1 MNRISRREF
10 IRVSVLATAGVAA
23 AACAKTAE
31 PTTSPKEQA
40 TATPKPAAATA
51 TPKPVEEPAAKEAPD
66 LIAKVKAGDLPA
78 LAERLPDNPVVVQ
91 VVDRI
96 GTYGGQFQAGTIE
109 KNGNFWTRNGAYEQ
123 LTRWTPKWD
132 GLIANIAESFEVND
146 DATEYTFKLRKGIK
160 YSDGAPF
167 SADDI
172 MFWFND
178 FQMNE
183 ELNPSEP
190 KRPFTYEKIDDFT
203 VKRVYEQPH
212 GLFIKEFT
220 RVNSDRTCYYPMEYM
235 QQFHAAYNKDID
247 AAVKESGQASWM
259 DLFNF
264 MNLQHQNSDVPVLFP
279 WVMQSSIGEATTR
292 IISERNPYYFK
303 VDPEGNQLPYIDR
316 MAIGLVAET
325 EALVLQALNGEI
337 DVQERHITEPKN
349 KSVYFD
355 NMEKGKY
362 HLIDLTPT
370 TVNAFIIQLNMNCDD
385 PVKREIFENKDFRIG
400 LSYAIDRNE
409 LNDVV
414 YVSQGAPHQAAPR
427 PESRFY
433 HERLATQYTEF
444 DLDKANEHLDK
455 TGWTERDADGFRIG
469 PDGKRISFIME
480 LDQGR
485 TTYIDTMELVKP
497 IWEKVGVE
505 VNVKTMERSLWEE
518 RCRGRNLE
526 FHASGHRFGGGSG
539 DAVILD
545 PRYWIPSS
553 NGSSMFAKRWAFWF
567 NDPEAED
574 AEEPP
579 EQVREAMALYES
591 LYDTGDDEEH
601 AKIMKQ
607 ILDIA
612 ADYFYAIGT
621 ILEPNAYA
629 IVTDRMQNVPM
640 VMPQS
645 WIYPTPAPYNPA
657 QWFIDEG

>member
-1 MNRISRREF
+1 MSEISRREF
-10 IRVSVLATAGVAA
+10 IRVSALATAGIAV

-31 PTTSPKEQA
+31 PT
-40 TATPKPAAATA
+40 ATPKPAEATA
-51 TPKPVEEPAAKEAPD
+51 TPIPVEEPAAMEA
-66 LIAKVKAGDLPA
+66 PA
-78 LAERLPDNPVVVQ
+78 LAEMVKAGSLPPREERLPGDAM
-91 VVDRI
+91 VVDVLDSI
-96 GTYGGQFQAGTIE
+96 GTYGGQFKAGTIE
-109 KNGNFWTRNGAYEQ
+109 KNGNFWVRNGAYEQ
-123 LTRWTPKWD
+123 LTRWTPTWD
-132 GLIANIAESFEVND
+132 GVIANIAESYEASD
-146 DATEYTFKLRKGIK
+146 DATEFTFRLRKGIK
-160 YSDGAPF
+160 YSDGKPL

-178 FQMNE
+178 VQMNE
-183 ELNPSEP
+183 ELTPNAP
-190 KRPFTYEKIDDFT
+190 KRPFTYEKIDDYT
-203 VKRVYEQPH
+203 VKRIYESSH

-220 RVNSDRTCYYPMEYM
+220 RVNNDRTCHYQMEYM

-247 AAVKESGQASWM
+247 AAVTKSGQASWM
-259 DLFNF
+259 DLFAF
-264 MNLQHQNSDVPVLFP
+264 MFLQHQNSDVPVLFP
-279 WVMQSSIGEATTR
+279 WVMQSAIGESTTR
-292 IISERNPYYFK
+292 IISERNPYYWK
-303 VDPEGNQLPYIDR
+303 TDPEGNQLPYIDS

-385 PVKREIFENKDFRIG
+385 PVKREIFENRDFRIG

-497 IWEKVGVE
+497 TWEKVGVE
-505 VNVKTMERSLWEE
+505 VNVKTMERTLWEE
-518 RCRGRNLE
+518 RCRRRNLE
-526 FHASGHRFGGGSG
+526 FHASGHRFGGGAG
-539 DAVILD
+539 DAVVLD
-545 PRYWIPSS
+545 PRYWIPQSE
-553 NGSSMFAKRWAFWF
+553 GSSMFAKRWAFWY
-567 NDPEAED
+567 NNPT
-574 AEEPP
+574 
-579 EQVREAMALYES
+579 S
-591 LYDTGDDEEH
+591 DDEEH

-612 ADYFYAIGT
+612 ADFFYAIGT

-629 IVTDRMQNVPM
+629 IVTDRMKNVPM

-645 WIYPTPAPYNPA
+645 FIYPTPAPSNPA
-657 QWFIDEG
+657 QWYIDEG